1 MFEIVYPVFLMVT
14 LKPVAIQFFDDEMRE
29 SEGSEFY
36 AFLNDPWRP

>member
-14 LKPVAIQFFDDEMRE
+14 LKLVAIQFLDDEMRE
-29 SEGSEFY
+29 FEGSEGY